1 MSLSGE
7 TTKIN
12 VSILANELEVPE
24 LEKYS
29 KYCMTVRALTGE
41 GYGGEGDEVCALT
54 AEDGENGEKMFFFF
68 LKMYHLTHEG

>member
-12 VSILANELEVPE
+12 VSILADELEVTE

-41 GYGGEGDEVCALT
+41 GYGSESDEVCALT
-54 AEDGENGEKMFFFF
+54 VEDGKKSEKMFFF